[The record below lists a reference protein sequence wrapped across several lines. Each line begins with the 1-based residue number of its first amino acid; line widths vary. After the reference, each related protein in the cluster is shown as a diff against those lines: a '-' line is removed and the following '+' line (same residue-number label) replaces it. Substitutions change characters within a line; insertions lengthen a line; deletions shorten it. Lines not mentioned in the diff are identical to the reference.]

1 MNLKKIIVI
10 TLVITTIG
18 FYQTSIRAAELTA
31 VIDDYQISMDGTYI
45 YQFADGTTAKFDNE
59 EDLNNFLENQPK
71 KQRACSPGDPYYP
84 TCSKPQDVISTTTK
98 QGNPVLTK
106 KKFIGYHVDTKSWT
120 KASSYSL
127 STSRA
132 FSVSSAFNSNG
143 WSGNISV
150 SITKGVTVNI
160 PANTKRLSRLGIYAD
175 ISVQKYKVVV
185 KDKKTKKVIR
195 TYYYSTSKVTNTYI
209 LVKYQ

>member
-1 MNLKKIIVI
+1 MT
-10 TLVITTIG
+10 TLVITTID
-18 FYQTSIRAAELTA
+18 FYQTNIKAAELTA
-31 VIDDYQISMDGTYI
+31 VIDDYQISMDGTYT
-45 YQFADGTTAKFDNE
+45 YQFADGTTAIFDNE
-59 EDLNNFLENQPK
+59 EDVNNFSENQPK
-71 KQRACSPGDPYYP
+71 KQRACSHRDPYYP
-84 TCSKPQDVISTTTK
+84 TCSKRLDVTSITTK

-106 KKFIGYHVDTKSWT
+106 KKFIGYPVDTKSWMN
-120 KASSYSL
+120 ASSYAL

-160 PANTKRLSRLGIYAD
+160 PANAKRLSRLGIYAD

>member
-1 MNLKKIIVI
+1 MT
-10 TLVITTIG
+10 TLVITTID
-18 FYQTSIRAAELTA
+18 FYQTNIKAAELTA
-31 VIDDYQISMDGTYI
+31 VIDDYQISMDGTYT
-45 YQFADGTTAKFDNE
+45 YQFADGTTAIFDNE
-59 EDLNNFLENQPK
+59 EDVNNFSENQPK
-71 KQRACSPGDPYYP
+71 KQRACSHRDPYYP
-84 TCSKPQDVISTTTK
+84 TCSKRLDVTSITTK

-106 KKFIGYHVDTKSWT
+106 KKFIGYPVDTKSWMN
-120 KASSYSL
+120 ASSYAL

-160 PANTKRLSRLGIYAD
+160 PANAKRLSRLGIYAD

-195 TYYYSTSKVTNTYI
+195 AYYYST
-209 LVKYQ
+209 